1 MGLTIASYPVYSG
14 LTNITD
20 AYLNIRN
27 LRTTKETRDNLDN
40 STSVEYNLEFDYVI
54 QKSGTVILH
63 SMLRATEST
72 PYTGNIWDTA
82 YTLMKANLTSQSLT
96 FTDNL

>member
-1 MGLTIASYPVYSG
+1 MGLTIASYPVYNG

-27 LRTTKETRDNLDN
+27 IRTTKETRDNPDN
-40 STSVEYNLEFDYVI
+40 STTVEYNLEFDYI
-54 QKSGTVILH
+54 IKKSGTVIFH
-63 SMLRATEST
+63 SMMRATEST

-82 YTLMKANLTSQSLT
+82 YTLIKGDLTSKSLS

>member
-1 MGLTIASYPVYSG
+1 MGLTIASYPVYNA

-27 LRTTKETRDNLDN
+27 IKTSKEPTDN
-40 STSVEYNLEFDYVI
+40 STTVEYNIEFEYFI
-54 QKSGTVILH
+54 QISGTIIFH
-63 SMLRATEST
+63 SIIRNTEST
-72 PYTGNIWDTA
+72 PYTSNLWDTA
-82 YTLMKANLTSQSLT
+82 YTLMKAYLTSESLS